1 MSLTTAENPFSGVLA
16 EEYDFLRLMCPNS
29 ALLASKIGHKIQIF
43 VASTDNIEG
52 LEIGCGTGISTYE
65 LIHQNTNIQLI
76 AVDSSAQMLDQAR
89 ANFKTQPSAE
99 RVKFIEDDALAA
111 LKKLPNNS
119 MAFVTS
125 NYAIHNFEKHYR
137 TKALTEI
144 FRVLKAGGIFINGD
158 RYAIS
163 DPSEHLKDTQN
174 TVRKWFKLFQEIK
187 RLDLLEEWIIHL
199 LSDESPEIIMGLDDA
214 LIELKNLGFVDIGVD
229 FRDGVD
235 TLLHAYK
242 PVE

>member
-1 MSLTTAENPFSGVLA
+1 MSLTIAENPFSGVLA

-43 VASTDNIEG
+43 AASADHIEG

-65 LIHQNTNIQLI
+65 LIHQNTNVQLT
-76 AVDSSAQMLDQAR
+76 AVDSSEKMLNQAR
-89 ANFKTQPSAE
+89 ENFKTQPSAE

-119 MAFVTS
+119 MAFVAS
-125 NYAIHNFEKHYR
+125 NYAIHNFEKNYR

-163 DPSEHLKDTQN
+163 YPSVHLKDTQN
-174 TVRKWFKLFQEIK
+174 TVRKWFQLFQEIN

-214 LIELKNLGFVDIGVD
+214 LIELNNLGFVDIAVD

-242 PVE
+242 PVV